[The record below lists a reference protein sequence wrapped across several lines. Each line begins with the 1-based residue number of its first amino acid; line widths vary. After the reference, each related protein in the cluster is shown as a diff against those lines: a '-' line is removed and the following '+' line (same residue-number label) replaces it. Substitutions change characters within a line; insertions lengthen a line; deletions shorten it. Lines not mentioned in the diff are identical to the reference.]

1 METERIVLRPWCDDD
16 VEVLYKYASHPDV
29 GPRAGWQPHGN
40 IEESREVIHT
50 VFSNGTTWAIV
61 LKATDEPIGAIGYM
75 MENNITDRNDEPI
88 VGYWIGRPY
97 WGQGLCTE
105 ALRLM
110 LSYIRSTTQ
119 IASLA
124 GSHYTDNPASGRV
137 MEKCGFVATGEFRK
151 DESQYQGNGKL
162 MRILRLQLTA
172 G

>member
-1 METERIVLRPWCDDD
+1 M
-16 VEVLYKYASHPDV
+16 
-29 GPRAGWQPHGN
+29 
-40 IEESREVIHT
+40 
-50 VFSNGTTWAIV
+50 

-75 MENNITDRNDEPI
+75 MENNITDRDDEPI

-151 DESQYQGNGKL
+151 DENQYQGNGKL